1 MDGNEIIGMTRILF
15 VCHGN
20 ICRSPMAES
29 VFAAKVRE
37 RRLEWAYTA
46 DSAAVSAEEIGNP
59 VHPGTQRVLAA
70 HGIPCLPHRARQITA
85 DDYRRF
91 DLLIGM
97 DASNLRRMRALC
109 GGDPQQKC
117 RLLLDFTAA
126 PRDVADPW
134 YTGDF
139 EAAYRDILCGCEG
152 ILASCAHR

>member
-1 MDGNEIIGMTRILF
+1 MTRILF

-20 ICRSPMAES
+20 ICRSPMAQSVLTALARRDGRVDS
-29 VFAAKVRE
+29 VF
-37 RRLEWAYTA
+37 A
-46 DSAAVSAEEIGNP
+46 DSAAVSREEIGSP

-152 ILASCAHR
+152 ILASCANR